1 MERSAHDTYLA
12 TEVMTASPPKLHL
25 MLIEAAVRFAGRAKQ
40 LWGRQQDGEAS
51 DALHRAQEIAG
62 ELLAGL
68 DREAHP
74 ELAAKAATVYM
85 FVFRSLV
92 EAGLQRD
99 EAKLNDA
106 IRVLE
111 VERETWRQVCE
122 TMGAAR
128 PDAATSWSPA
138 PAPPP
143 MPLVDPMPG
152 VGAPDAFPIGGFSLE
167 V

>member
-1 MERSAHDTYLA
+1 MDPSARDGYLA
-12 TEVMTASPPKLHL
+12 TEVTTASPQKLQL
-25 MLIEAAVRFAGRAKQ
+25 MLIEGALRLAGRAKQ
-40 LWGRQQDGEAS
+40 LWRRQQDVEAS
-51 DALHRAQEIAG
+51 GALLRAQEIAG
-62 ELLAGL
+62 ELLAAL
-68 DREAHP
+68 DREAQP
-74 ELAAKAATVYM
+74 ALAAQAAGVYL
-85 FVFRSLV
+85 FLFRCLL
-92 EAGLQRD
+92 EADLQRD

>member
-1 MERSAHDTYLA
+1 MERSAHHTYLA

-111 VERETWRQVCE
+111 VERETWRQICA
-122 TMGAAR
+122 MGSAR
-128 PDAATSWSPA
+128 QDAQGISFDAPARAPA
-138 PAPPP
+138 PAAPP
-143 MPLVDPMPG
+143 LDPESL
-152 VGAPDAFPIGGFSLE
+152 GALPAGRFSLE
-167 V
+167 A